1 MRGLVSDLL
10 ACMHHDSYLKSSRP
24 ALRSWGG
31 ARHGRSVGITSQ
43 PALVVTRVG
52 TPTGSSGRIHPWR
65 VWIAPWK
72 PCLRARQPT
81 RDARDRTLDAL
92 PQTAPKNRRR
102 PRSKTLAVRRN
113 LTEGASCFS
122 PFTMGVTYSLS
133 LQLLAVLP
141 RACQEP
147 VKGG

>member
-52 TPTGSSGRIHPWR
+52 TPTEIIGSDTPLES
-65 VWIAPWK
+65 
-72 PCLRARQPT
+72 
-81 RDARDRTLDAL
+81 LDCSLEAL
-92 PQTAPKNRRR
+92 PQGAPADTR
-102 PRSKTLAVRRN
+102 
-113 LTEGASCFS
+113 C
-122 PFTMGVTYSLS
+122 
-133 LQLLAVLP
+133 
-141 RACQEP
+141 
-147 VKGG
+147 